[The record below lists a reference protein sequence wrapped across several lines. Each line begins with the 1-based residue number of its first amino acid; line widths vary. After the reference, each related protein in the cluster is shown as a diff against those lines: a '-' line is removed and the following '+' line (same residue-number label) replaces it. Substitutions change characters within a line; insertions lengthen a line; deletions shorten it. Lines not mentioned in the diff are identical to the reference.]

1 MAKDRYK
8 QNLNGMEAVTVGMP
22 TNENEMDF
30 EHQFFDGAETVDIVI
45 KVLKETYEDILAA
58 IQRNGWE
65 LEEGLRIILTLGL
78 GYTQGQRLL
87 QADNEERNR
96 LIERLMDL
104 ESVAAVMKFRA
115 FSFMR
120 DNQVLDM
127 QTGALRNTILGLET
141 LVQQLREENAALR
154 QELRRLK
161 SAENASPATTTLQ
174 EPASPESVTASEPED
189 APLSQQNRAFD

>member
-1 MAKDRYK
+1 
-8 QNLNGMEAVTVGMP
+8 MEAMILEMP
-22 TNENEMDF
+22 TNTNEMDF
-30 EHQFFDGAETVDIVI
+30 EHQFFDGAETVDVVI
-45 KVLKETYEDILAA
+45 TVLKETYEDILAA
-58 IQRNGWE
+58 IERNGWE

-87 QADNEERNR
+87 QADDEERNR

-127 QTGALRNTILGLET
+127 HTGALRNTILGLET

-154 QELRRLK
+154 QELQRLK
-161 SAENASPATTTLQ
+161 SAKNVSPTETCA
-174 EPASPESVTASEPED
+174 
-189 APLSQQNRAFD
+189 

>member
-1 MAKDRYK
+1 M
-8 QNLNGMEAVTVGMP
+8 NLMEAVTVEMP
-22 TNENEMDF
+22 TNQDEMDF
-30 EHQFFDGAETVDIVI
+30 EHQFFNGAETVDIVI

-115 FSFMR
+115 FSCMR

-141 LVQQLREENAALR
+141 LVQQLREEKCSVAAR
-154 QELRRLK
+154 A
-161 SAENASPATTTLQ
+161 SAIEVGRERFT
-174 EPASPESVTASEPED
+174 
-189 APLSQQNRAFD
+189 SQNNSTRAGQPGISNGI

>member
-1 MAKDRYK
+1 
-8 QNLNGMEAVTVGMP
+8 MEMP
-22 TNENEMDF
+22 TNTNEMDF

-45 KVLKETYEDILAA
+45 KVLKETYVDILAA
-58 IQRNGWE
+58 IEHNGWE
-65 LEEGLRIILTLGL
+65 VEEGLRIILTLGL

-87 QADNEERNR
+87 QAGDEERNR

-127 QTGALRNTILGLET
+127 QMGALRNTILGLEA
-141 LVQQLREENAALR
+141 LAQQLREENAALR
-154 QELRRLK
+154 QELQRLK
-161 SAENASPATTTLQ
+161 SAKNVSLTETCAGS
-174 EPASPESVTASEPED
+174 S
-189 APLSQQNRAFD
+189 